1 MADWSHGKWTGLKP
15 VVQVILVLLII
26 GMRPIL
32 TDRCG
37 ERVRTRSES
46 VMDGP
51 LYRQIADELR
61 RKIESGALK
70 EGERIPT
77 EDQLMESYSASR
89 NTVRDALKELRTRRL
104 VDTLHGKGTFV
115 RMRGSPIVTTLSS
128 DPETG
133 RGGGEGLVYTAEV
146 AASGRSPSA
155 LDPRVEIIKAGPA
168 IARILGIP
176 ERADV
181 IVRHQERYVDD
192 LAWSLQTSYY
202 PMSLVERGATKLLQ
216 AADIEPGTV
225 AYLRQVCDIRQDG
238 YQDAIEWRAPNKVE
252 TDYFGLPAD
261 GRVQIVEI
269 RRIAFDQN
277 EKRVRLT
284 ITVYRADRNRFVINV
299 GKVPRNAMH

>member
-1 MADWSHGKWTGLKP
+1 MA
-15 VVQVILVLLII
+15 
-26 GMRPIL
+26 
-32 TDRCG
+32 
-37 ERVRTRSES
+37 
-46 VMDGP
+46 GP

-61 RKIESGALK
+61 HKIESGELK

-77 EDQLMESYSASR
+77 EDQLMERYHASR
-89 NTVRDALKELRTRRL
+89 NTVRAALKELSTRGL

-115 RMRGSPIVTTLSS
+115 SKRASPIVTTLSS
-128 DPETG
+128 DPKTG

-155 LDPRVEIIKAGPA
+155 QDPRVEIIKAGPA
-168 IARILGIP
+168 IARLLGIA
-176 ERADV
+176 EGTEV

-192 LAWSLQTSYY
+192 LPWSLQTSYY
-202 PMSLVERGATKLLQ
+202 PMSLVERGATKLLLPS
-216 AADIEPGTV
+216 DIQPGTV
-225 AYLRQVCDIRQDG
+225 AYLREVCDIRQDG
-238 YQDAIEWRAPNKVE
+238 YQDAMEWRGPNKVE
-252 TDYFGLPAD
+252 TDYFDLPAD